1 MMVSPIWLVG
11 TVLALQVPPPPS
23 TSSPSKRL
31 RAESRAIL
39 GRERAEL
46 EALAG
51 RLKAR
56 GQGDAAAE
64 VLARADPPPLPDGSS
79 RFVPLPAV
87 IPAPAGLPIVA
98 KAAPPWHSELRT
110 IRTTTA
116 KALFDLAT
124 RAASE
129 GSKQYTLADECLR
142 AVLGRQPD
150 HAEARRLLGYV
161 PHEGGWATP
170 YAVRELG
177 KGKVLHP
184 TFGWVEAAWVP
195 HLDQGSCPPPRDG
208 QKVRWLP
215 AEQAD
220 ALRNQW
226 GRGWNIST
234 EHFEIETN
242 VPLSEVIAF
251 GRQLEGFHDLFYAL
265 LADVIGDS
273 CPLARRFQDKTLV
286 EVRPARPHLVYYFAT
301 RDEYLDHV
309 LRRHGPS
316 YEETLGAYIP
326 PKPGKG
332 KRAPAYFFRDVE
344 GQLAASATLYH
355 EVSHQL
361 LFESG
366 APNAYRRTWAITGL
380 RGHGDVLR
388 DRHRGARWLAPVRRP
403 GRPSHPGG
411 PEAAGRRGR
420 PHPAR
425 APRAPRH
432 EWPVS
437 RRGQVSAIRRGHGPD
452 GLPDE
457 RARRRVPR
465 RIPRILQGR
474 VPGPPTPPHGAFS
487 RESPRGLL
495 RDPGGPVPRLSQD
508 EGPTAPPALTGERR
522 PSRDPRRE
530 GHSPT

>member
-1 MMVSPIWLVG
+1 MVSPIWLVG

-23 TSSPSKRL
+23 TSSPSKGL

-64 VLARADPPPLPDGSS
+64 VLARADPPPLPDGSF

-87 IPAPAGLPIVA
+87 IPAPAGLPVVA

-124 RAASE
+124 RAVSE

-184 TFGWVEAAWVP
+184 TFGWVWASWVP
-195 HLDQGSCPPPRDG
+195 HLDQGELPAPIATG

-215 AEQAD
+215 ADQAD
-220 ALRNQW
+220 ALRSQW
-226 GRGWNIST
+226 GRGWEIST
-234 EHFEIETN
+234 EHFMIETN

-273 CPLARRFQDKTLV
+273 SSLARRFQAQTPV
-286 EVRPARPHLVYYFAT
+286 EERPVQPHLVFYFAT

-316 YEETLGAYIP
+316 YKETLGAYIP
-326 PKPGKG
+326 PKAGKG

-366 APNAYRRTWAITGL
+366 APNAYQKNVGNYWVFEGMGTYFETVTEAP
-380 RGHGDVLR
+380 
-388 DRHRGARWLAPVRRP
+388 DR
-403 GRPSHPGG
+403 S
-411 PEAAGRRGR
+411 
-420 PHPAR
+420 
-425 APRAPRH
+425 
-432 EWPVS
+432 
-437 RRGQVSAIRRGHGPD
+437 
-452 GLPDE
+452 
-457 RARRRVPR
+457 
-465 RIPRILQGR
+465 LQ
-474 VPGPPTPPHGAFS
+474 F
-487 RESPRGLL
+487 
-495 RDPGGPVPRLSQD
+495 GGPVGPRIHEARKRLVD
-508 EGPTAPPALTGERR
+508 EGDIIPLAHLVRLDMNGLYRDEVKYLQYAEAMALTVFLMNARGGEYRDAFLEYFKDACRGRLRLHTGRSLESRLGVSYATLEAQLLNYLKTTAPR
-522 PSRDPRRE
+522 PRPR
-530 GHSPT
+530 